1 MGTCCGVKS
10 IQSKTEEFI
19 LRIMESTNVTKKNFP
34 QWKQNLESF
43 YRGSNIT
50 IHLDALGYLSKNF
63 YDENHSNP
71 FSDYH
76 FTIFKNLLKLIYKG
90 DTSHKSKENHSIYWL
105 ILLIFPLM
113 KPKIDNHKIDV
124 NGTYANLFELIQLIM
139 GSSEI
144 TCDDIE
150 KIITVYLKGSLF
162 VIFSSIY
169 TQQLNHII
177 NEELSN
183 DLNHNKKLIYTE
195 KNVDSFINHLFPI
208 NQNPCQIIN
217 GVEMIK
223 IIKKEILSFRGI
235 LIEFNDYLKD
245 NI

>member
-1 MGTCCGVKS
+1 M
-10 IQSKTEEFI
+10 
-19 LRIMESTNVTKKNFP
+19 
-34 QWKQNLESF
+34 
-43 YRGSNIT
+43 
-50 IHLDALGYLSKNF
+50 
-63 YDENHSNP
+63 
-71 FSDYH
+71 
-76 FTIFKNLLKLIYKG
+76 
-90 DTSHKSKENHSIYWL
+90 
-105 ILLIFPLM
+105 
-113 KPKIDNHKIDV
+113 
-124 NGTYANLFELIQLIM
+124 
-139 GSSEI
+139 
-144 TCDDIE
+144 
-150 KIITVYLKGSLF
+150 
-162 VIFSSIY
+162 IFSSIY